1 MKIPTMRMNAIR
13 IVHYRNGNLVM
24 RYAGTLNG
32 DLITLPTTWSMVP
45 SFCQF
50 GPELEFTITIGN

>member
-24 RYAGTLNG
+24 RYAGRNG
-32 DLITLPTTWSMVP
+32 DLIALPKTWSMVP

-50 GPELEFTITIGN
+50 GPELEFTITVQSP